1 MPPTEDAPPAP
12 FRISVLHDPM
22 RTLGR
27 ADRPTRE
34 RIAKA
39 VEQMA
44 IDPFAGDVR
53 PLKGEPDAY
62 RRRVGDWRILFR
74 VDPATRTVTVY
85 RVGPRGDVYGP

>member
-1 MPPTEDAPPAP
+1 
-12 FRISVLHDPM
+12 M
-22 RTLGR
+22 RMLGR

-34 RIAKA
+34 RVANA

-44 IDPFAGDVR
+44 TDPFADDVR

-74 VDPATRTVTVY
+74 VDLAARSVTVY